1 MEIYDKTFDV
11 YLTIIHS
18 LLYYPQSDSNLNA
31 DRPTFFPLSKYMN
44 NELNNGWSKRSP
56 TSHILI
62 SFAYGPSVGPWLQQ
76 NWSTSEL

>member
-31 DRPTFFPLSKYMN
+31 DRPTFFPPVKIY
-44 NELNNGWSKRSP
+44 EQR
-56 TSHILI
+56 
-62 SFAYGPSVGPWLQQ
+62 A
-76 NWSTSEL
+76 E